1 MKNILVMKKILI
13 SLIIFVSISSYA
25 QQDPLFSQYMFNKL
39 AVNPAY
45 AGSTEMLTVDLLSR
59 YQWVG
64 IKGAPK
70 TTTLCLHSPLRNNH
84 MGLGLYLYA
93 DILGPTETY
102 GLMGSYAYRIKVGKG
117 KLCFGLQVGF
127 KYSVFNVDKIK
138 VQDPDFVYSGQDV
151 KKFIPDANFGIYYY
165 SKKFFAG
172 LSSKQLFQNESGL
185 TKVNGKTTYSKLLR
199 HFYGMAGVNIPITD
213 KISFRPSVMAKFVPH
228 APFQCDFN
236 ASLLFSN
243 LFWIGASYRT
253 EKAVVFLTE
262 FRITKNLRIGY
273 SYDMYLGKLMTV
285 NKGSHEIRLG
295 LDFDVFRS
303 RMLTPR
309 YFHF

>member
-1 MKNILVMKKILI
+1 MKKILI
-13 SLIIFVSISSYA
+13 SLIMFVSISAYA

-45 AGSTEMLTVDLLSR
+45 AGSTEMLTADILSR

-64 IKGAPK
+64 IKGAPRSY
-70 TTTLCLHSPLRNNH
+70 TVSLHSPLRNNH
-84 MGLGLYLYA
+84 MGLGLYLYG

-102 GLMGSYAYRIKVGKG
+102 GLMGSYAYRIKVGNG

-127 KYSVFNVDKIK
+127 KYSMFNMDKIK

-165 SKKFFAG
+165 SKKWFAG
-172 LSSKQLFQNESGL
+172 ISSKQLFQNQSGL
-185 TKVNGKTTYSKLLR
+185 TSVNGQNTYTKLLR
-199 HFYGMAGVNIPITD
+199 HFYGMGGVAIPVSD
-213 KISFRPSVMAKFVPH
+213 KVIFRPSVLAKFVPH
-228 APFQCDFN
+228 APLQCDFN
-236 ASLLFSN
+236 ASFVFN
-243 LFWIGASYRT
+243 NIFWIGASYRT
-253 EKAVVFLTE
+253 EKAVVFMTE
-262 FRITKNLRIGY
+262 FHVTKNLRIGY
-273 SYDMYLGKLMTV
+273 SYDMYLNKLMTV

-295 LDFDVFRS
+295 LDFDIFRS